1 MNTTR
6 AKLVQI
12 ISGLFLC
19 LVFFGGWGFLA
30 GAYRIFPAS
39 ILMPFTDEVVDFA
52 VGGEGEQTTLAD
64 KIQHDFFGAQ
74 TRLAGH
80 AEIDKLHKL
89 ELSPV
94 SDPNHL
100 LKGSATNIYYSAT
113 AEASGYYFF
122 TTTVQLEDSVF
133 SGVLVSADGELVR
146 LYKVPN
152 PTYELDG
159 WPDHNHG
166 GMTEEGYVAMN
177 PYKRLFVRD
186 FCGREVFERKEPG
199 WHHDISGGDGVI
211 WAWLLDN
218 AVKLDAKTGQELKR
232 FSILELIGAN
242 GDTSIFEPTLLKSPV
257 KGSFGQWKY
266 ADILDGKIERMDQ
279 ISGYDPFH
287 QNDVDVLTEARAG
300 LFPMFAAGDLLL
312 SFRSTNLVVVVDPE
326 TLKVKWHS
334 FGQFSRQHDPDWS
347 PTGEI
352 TLFDNQ
358 SHNFNSRVVSLDPY
372 SAKSRVILDG
382 SKHGLYRF
390 AKGSHQVDPDGGV
403 IVDNMAEMAHFS
415 PDGSVKFYI
424 KVVSDGRD
432 MSTGTVFHISQSEF
446 DKLNESCD

>member
-1 MNTTR
+1 MTR
-6 AKLVQI
+6 AKLAQS

-19 LVFFGGWGFLA
+19 LVFFGGWGFIA

-39 ILMPFTDEVVDFA
+39 ILKPFTDEVVDFA

-100 LKGSATNIYYSAT
+100 LKGSPANMYYYAT

-122 TTTVQLEDSVF
+122 TTTLQFKGSTFAAAL
-133 SGVLVSADGELVR
+133 LSADGELVR
-146 LYKVPN
+146 LYKVPT
-152 PTYELDG
+152 PTHEFEGL
-159 WPDHNHG
+159 PDHNHG
-166 GMTEEGYVAMN
+166 GMTDDGYVAMN
-177 PYKRLFVRD
+177 PYKRLLVRD
-186 FCGREVFERKEPG
+186 FCGREVFEKEEAG
-199 WHHDISGGDGVI
+199 WHHDISGGDGII
-211 WAWLLDN
+211 WAWQNDDG
-218 AVKLDAKTGQELKR
+218 VKLDAKTGRELNR
-232 FSILELIGAN
+232 FSMLDLIAAN
-242 GDTSIFEPTLLKSPV
+242 GDTSIFEPGLIKSPV
-257 KGSFGQWKY
+257 RGSIGQWKY
-266 ADILDGKIERMDQ
+266 ADILAGKIEQLDQ
-279 ISGYDPFH
+279 ISLYDPFH
-287 QNDVDVLTEARAG
+287 QNDIDVLTEARAR

-312 SFRSTNLVVVVDPE
+312 SFRSINLVVVIDPE

-352 TLFDNQ
+352 SLYDNQ
-358 SHNFNSRVVSLDPY
+358 SHNFNSRVLSLDPH
-372 SAKSRVILDG
+372 SGKSRVILDG

-390 AKGSHQVDPDGGV
+390 AKGSHQVDPDGGI

-415 PDGSVKFYI
+415 PNDNVKFYV
-424 KVVSDGRD
+424 KVVSKGLE
-432 MSTGTVFHISQSEF
+432 MSTGTVRHISQSEF
-446 DKLNESCD
+446 EKLNESCD